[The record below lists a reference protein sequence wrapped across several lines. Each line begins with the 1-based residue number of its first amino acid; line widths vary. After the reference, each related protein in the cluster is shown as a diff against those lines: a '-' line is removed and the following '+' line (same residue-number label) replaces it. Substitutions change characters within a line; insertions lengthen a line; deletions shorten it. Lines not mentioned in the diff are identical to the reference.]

1 MKKAIL
7 IICLSALL
15 CGCMQSVKNDP
26 PAATTPA
33 VTTEPAPEEPATT
46 AVHEH
51 TPVVDAAIAPTCAK
65 QGWTEGSHCLTCGE
79 VLKKQTALAPAG
91 HKTDFTPKI
100 EPTCTKEGQ
109 GEGTACTVCGLQ
121 IIAPPVIPKAAHDYL
136 FGKCKVCGTTE
147 IDYSDLRLYLS
158 GLGYAFFETQ
168 EHGEGMRK
176 LYDEMMEELSKFHA
190 SETENAIRYTKS
202 DLVGEVY
209 RVAVFDFASY
219 GLTLEEAQ
227 TVYTVFRMDNPIFYW
242 MSYWLYWTDR
252 SIAITTT
259 ADYANAADRIKYNA
273 QIYAGIKEYAE
284 AAAGETSAYEVAL
297 TYYEEIAKRAE
308 YAYNDKNEAE
318 DALWAHSI
326 IGTFTHGKFVCEGY
340 GKLFQIL
347 LNLSGIENSYISG
360 DAGGSHFWNTAKMD
374 DGKWYWFDVTWGD
387 GDSISYK
394 YFCALDEN
402 MSTHTP
408 TDPNTLGMYFN
419 GPIPECSDAPFGQ
432 DDIFEIGE
440 YVLIDGREYVR
451 NSKHTVKGTVSAAEF
466 PPVIEH
472 LGKKYKVTK

>member
-1 MKKAIL
+1 MKKTVL
-7 IICLSALL
+7 IFLCLTTLL
-15 CGCMQSVKNDP
+15 CGCMKAGGNA
-26 PAATTPA
+26 PAPSTPK
-33 VTTEPAPEEPATT
+33 VTTEQATQTSATT
-46 AVHEH
+46 EAHEH
-51 TPVVDAAIAPTCAK
+51 TAVIDAAIEPTCIK
-65 QGWTEGSHCLTCGE
+65 QGWTEGSHCLVCGE
-79 VLKKQTALAPAG
+79 ILVKQSPIDKAG
-91 HKTDFTPKI
+91 HKTDFTPAVA
-100 EPTCTKEGQ
+100 PTCTAEGK

-121 IIAPPVIPKAAHDYL
+121 IIAPPVIRKAAHDYL
-136 FGKCKVCGTTE
+136 FGKCRVCGTTE
-147 IDYSDLRLYLS
+147 IDYSDIRLYAS
-158 GLGYAFFETQ
+158 GLGYAFFETA

-176 LYDEMMEELSKFHA
+176 LYDEMMEKSSKFHL
-190 SETENAIRYTKS
+190 SETENAPHYTKS
-202 DLVGEVY
+202 DALGDVY
-209 RVAVFDFASY
+209 RVAVFDFANY

-252 SIAITTT
+252 SIAITTI
-259 ADYANAADRIKYNA
+259 ADYANGADRARYNA

-308 YAYNDKNEAE
+308 YAYNDRNEAE

-347 LNLSGIENSYISG
+347 LNLSGIENSYVSG

-387 GDSISYK
+387 GDIISYT
-394 YFCALDEN
+394 YFCALDDT

-408 TDPNTLGMYFN
+408 TDSNTLGMYFN
-419 GPIPECSDAPFGQ
+419 GPIPECSDTPFKS
-432 DDIFEIGE
+432 DSIFEIGE
-440 YVLIDGREYVR
+440 YIIIDGREYVR
-451 NSKHTVKGTVSAAEF
+451 NSKRTVKGTVSATAF
-466 PPVIEH
+466 PEVIQH
-472 LGKKYKVTK
+472 LGRTYLVTK